1 MIDKNLIGHKFDP
14 ITLPVEEGRLKFVAK
29 AIGET
34 NPVYSDLD
42 AAKAEGHPSIP
53 ASPTFVFML
62 EIDALNLDEIM
73 KLFGKDIKQLLH
85 GEQGFVYHA
94 LIYSGDRITVSK
106 KVKDIYDKKDG
117 KLEFVVTE
125 NRFVNQNEVKV
136 AETVTNYVIRN

>member
-1 MIDKNLIGHKFDP
+1 MIDKKLIGHEFDP
-14 ITLPVEEGRLKFVAK
+14 VILPVEEGRLKFVAK

-34 NPVYSDLD
+34 NPVYSNLD

-53 ASPTFVFML
+53 APPTFVFML

-73 KLFGKDIKQLLH
+73 KLFGKDNKQLLH
-85 GEQGFVYHA
+85 GEQGFIYHTP
-94 LIYSGDRITVSK
+94 IYSGDRITVSK

-125 NRFVNQNEVKV
+125 NSFFNQNEVKV

>member
-1 MIDKNLIGHKFDP
+1 MIDKNLIGYEFNP

-34 NPVYSDLD
+34 NPVYSNLD
-42 AAKAEGHPSIP
+42 SANAEGHPSIP
-53 ASPTFVFML
+53 APPTFVFML

-73 KLFGKDIKQLLH
+73 KLFGKDTKQLLH

-94 LIYSGDRITVSK
+94 PIYSGDRITVSK

-117 KLEFVVTE
+117 KLEFVITE
-125 NRFVNQNEVKV
+125 NCFFNQHEIKV

>member
-1 MIDKNLIGHKFDP
+1 MIDKKLIGHEFDP
-14 ITLPVEEGRLKFVAK
+14 VILPVEEGRLKFVAK

-34 NPVYSDLD
+34 NPVYSNLD

-53 ASPTFVFML
+53 APPTFAFML

-73 KLFGKDIKQLLH
+73 AFFGKDTKQLLH
-85 GEQGFVYHA
+85 GEQGFFYHA
-94 LIYSGDRITVSK
+94 QIYAGDRITVSK

-117 KLEFVVTE
+117 KLEFIVTE
-125 NRFVNQNEVKV
+125 NRFFNQNEIKV

>member
-1 MIDKNLIGHKFDP
+1 MIDKKLIGHEFEP
-14 ITLPVEEGRLKFVAK
+14 ITLSVEESRLKFVAK

-42 AAKAEGHPSIP
+42 AAKAERHPSIP
-53 ASPTFVFML
+53 APPTFVFML

-73 KLFGKDIKQLLH
+73 KLFGKDTKQLLH

-94 LIYSGDRITVSK
+94 PIYSGDRITVSK

-117 KLEFVVTE
+117 KLEFVITE
-125 NRFVNQNEVKV
+125 NHFVNQNDVKV

>member
-1 MIDKNLIGHKFDP
+1 MIDKKLIGHEFDP
-14 ITLPVEEGRLKFVAK
+14 ITLPVEESRLKFVAK

-53 ASPTFVFML
+53 APLTFVFML
-62 EIDALNLDEIM
+62 EIDAINLDEIM
-73 KLFGKDIKQLLH
+73 KLFGKDTKQLLH

-94 LIYSGDRITVSK
+94 PIYSGDRITVSK

-117 KLEFVVTE
+117 KLEFIITE
-125 NRFVNQNEVKV
+125 NHFVNQNEFKV